1 MERFIR
7 SCGWAEDYELISY
20 VLMSTYEASPFCEKY
35 VLEALCVMDREDL
48 AIQRMLERYD
58 GMLHDEYDTL
68 WEQFTDD
75 IGTVNHGWTA
85 APLYILSKYVAGI
98 RATEPGFE
106 EYEIAPADVLDSFDC
121 SVYTPKGNLTV
132 SLNKNDEQ
140 TVISITA
147 IDSEGIVRIPASMGT
162 EISVT
167 GGNYELLGENAV
179 QIIEAAEYTITVK

>member
-1 MERFIR
+1 M
-7 SCGWAEDYELISY
+7 
-20 VLMSTYEASPFCEKY
+20 
-35 VLEALCVMDREDL
+35 
-48 AIQRMLERYD
+48 
-58 GMLHDEYDTL
+58 
-68 WEQFTDD
+68 
-75 IGTVNHGWTA
+75 
-85 APLYILSKYVAGI
+85 AGI
-98 RATEPGFE
+98 RPTEPGFE

-147 IDSEGIVRIPASMGT
+147 IDSEGVVRIPASMGT